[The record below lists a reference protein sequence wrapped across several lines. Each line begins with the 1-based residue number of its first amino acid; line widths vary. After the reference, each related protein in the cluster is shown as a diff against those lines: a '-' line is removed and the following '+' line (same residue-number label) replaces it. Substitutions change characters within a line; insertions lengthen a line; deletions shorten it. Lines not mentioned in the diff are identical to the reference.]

1 MSLTYNFIECCQKDR
16 HQLMPGWQRLQLT
29 RTSHHHLRFVVQPAD
44 RTSPRNLDSS
54 AGCHLEHQ
62 VIVLR
67 QANQKAI
74 VASDL
79 RNCWLRRTSCLALER
94 LGRHHLQRDHHQLQ
108 PEPRRAHLPASRALG
123 LQFMVRQCLQTA
135 LAAAINVVATIEK
148 KEKSS
153 FFPLL
158 LNYRKYN

>member
-16 HQLMPGWQRLQLT
+16 HQLMPGWQHLQLT
-29 RTSHHHLRFVVQPAD
+29 RTSHHLRFVGRPAD
-44 RTSPRNLDSS
+44 RISLRNLDSS
-54 AGCHLEHQ
+54 AGCRLEHQ
-62 VIVLR
+62 VRVLR

-74 VASDL
+74 VAFDL

-94 LGRHHLQRDHHQLQ
+94 LGRHHLQKDHHQLQ
-108 PEPRRAHLPASRALG
+108 PKPQRAHLPAFRALG
-123 LQFMVRQCLQTA
+123 LQFMVRHCLQTA
-135 LAAAINVVATIEK
+135 LAAAMNVVATIEK

>member
-16 HQLMPGWQRLQLT
+16 HQLMPGWQHLRLT
-29 RTSHHHLRFVVQPAD
+29 RTSRHLRFVGRPAD
-44 RTSPRNLDSS
+44 RISLRNLDSS
-54 AGCHLEHQ
+54 AGRRLEHQ
-62 VIVLR
+62 VRVLR

-74 VASDL
+74 VAFDL

-108 PEPRRAHLPASRALG
+108 PKPQRAHLPAFRALG
-123 LQFMVRQCLQTA
+123 LQFMVRHCLQTA
-135 LAAAINVVATIEK
+135 LAAAMNVVATIEK